1 MVTIKDIAQ
10 KCNVS
15 ATTVSNILNGKAK
28 AGKETRD
35 LVMQTV
41 KEMGYQPNYIAQ
53 GLRNSRTKTIG
64 IIAEDIAQFSTPK
77 IIEGIMEYCEGK
89 GYRTIVQNLRLY
101 ARWSDQWYDKDKD
114 YHAILDPVLQE
125 MVSLKVDGIIYL
137 AGHARVIHC
146 FPKNFRIPAVM
157 AYAYTDSEKVP
168 SVAIDDTA
176 SAYEI
181 VKYLLDM
188 GHRKIGVI
196 GGRSDNIHTQK
207 RLLGYQKA
215 LFEAQVLFD
224 PELVRYG
231 NWERESG
238 YLESSGLLAQGVT
251 AFFCMTDRIAG
262 GVYDRLEENGLT
274 VGKDI
279 SVAGFDDQDIAEFF
293 RPPLTT
299 TRLPLNEIGLE
310 SIKILL
316 EKIET
321 GAVREE
327 LPGKALEIL
336 VPCMMQV
343 RKSVERVPA
352 VRQA

>member
-1 MVTIKDIAQ
+1 MVTIKDIAE

-28 AGKETRD
+28 AGKETRE

-53 GLRNSRTKTIG
+53 GLRNSRTRIIG
-64 IIAEDIAQFSTPK
+64 IIAEDITQFTIPK
-77 IIEGIMEYCEGK
+77 IIEGIMEHCEEK

-101 ARWSDQWYDKDKD
+101 ARWSDLWYDKDKD
-114 YHAILDPVLQE
+114 YHSILDPVLQE
-125 MVSLKVDGIIYL
+125 MLSIHVDGIIYV

-146 FPKNFRIPAVM
+146 FPPGFRIPAVM
-157 AYAYTDSEKVP
+157 AYAYSGSDEVP

-176 SAYEI
+176 STYEI

-188 GHRKIGVI
+188 GHRRIGVI
-196 GGRSDNIHTQK
+196 GGRSDHIHTQK

-215 LFEAQVLFD
+215 LFEARVLFD
-224 PELVRYG
+224 PGLVRYG
-231 NWERESG
+231 NWDRDSG
-238 YLESSGLLAQGVT
+238 YQT
-251 AFFCMTDRIAG
+251 AGELMDCGATALFCMADRMAGGAYDRI
-262 GVYDRLEENGLT
+262 EERGLK
-274 VGKDI
+274 VGQDI

-293 RPPLTT
+293 RPGLTT

-310 SIKILL
+310 AARYLL

-321 GAVREE
+321 GKIAAEQ
-327 LPGKALEIL
+327 PGEALETL
-336 VPCMMQV
+336 VPCRMQM
-343 RKSVERVPA
+343 RSSVGRAPA
-352 VRQA
+352 LWQA